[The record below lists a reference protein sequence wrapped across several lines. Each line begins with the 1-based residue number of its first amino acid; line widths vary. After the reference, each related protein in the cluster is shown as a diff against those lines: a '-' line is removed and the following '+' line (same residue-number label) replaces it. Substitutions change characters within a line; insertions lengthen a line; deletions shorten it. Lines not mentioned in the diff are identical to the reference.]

1 MKRILAGIFAVFVCA
16 GICAVICWGQDAS
29 TQPDEA
35 QGGDSISKL
44 ISQLSDPAFSVRQEA
59 QKELTAMGPGIEGQ
73 LRDAERQNLPDETRA
88 RLEEIIGRFEEATSL
103 HATITLHYKNAPVS
117 QVVEDFAN
125 QAGSRMGIDDPMVVK
140 FMSKQTAS
148 IDIDNEDFWKA
159 LRQVCRMTH
168 LGAAVGASGIDFAA
182 YGRGGMQINIYN
194 RYTVDTGGLLIVPE
208 GVQEVRRIDYTSGR
222 SFDQTSIPITVFAEP
237 KMHVMGMM
245 DQNWLK
251 ECVDEKGHSLV
262 SVETQRRFFPG
273 FMMQRGMQ
281 QWTWSMI
288 AIINSTPD
296 AGKEISRLRGELRFS
311 AQTKGA
317 MLEIDDILSQ
327 QPASTRD
334 GTGLITVLNCTKI
347 GINYR
352 LTLRFEGV
360 TMNSPEFLDFA
371 NSARLV
377 DDAGGSAMRQNYLPP
392 RPIPH
397 GFDVDIV
404 FQPSDITPTKLKWER
419 VLEQQKFVVPFEMDK
434 LPLR

>member
-1 MKRILAGIFAVFVCA
+1 MKTFLAGILAVSFFAGVCA
-16 GICAVICWGQDAS
+16 AQDAS
-29 TQPDEA
+29 TQPDQAAPAE
-35 QGGDSISKL
+35 SISKL

-59 QKELTAMGPGIEGQ
+59 QKELTAMGPPIEEQ

-88 RLEEIIGRFEEATSL
+88 RLEEIIGRFEEATAL

-140 FMSKQTAS
+140 FMKNQTAS
-148 IDIDNEDFWKA
+148 IDIDIDNEDFWKA
-159 LRQVCRMTH
+159 LRQVCRLTH
-168 LGAAVGASGIDFAA
+168 LGAAVGPSGIDFAA
-182 YGRGGMQINIYN
+182 FGRGGMQINIFN

-251 ECVDEKGHSLV
+251 ECVDENGHSLM
-262 SVETQRRFFPG
+262 SAQTQRRFFPG

-281 QWTWSMI
+281 QWTWRMI

-296 AGKEISRLRGELRFS
+296 AGKEISRLKGELRFS
-311 AQTKGA
+311 AQTKGTT
-317 MLEIDDILSQ
+317 LEIDDIMSQ

-334 GTGLITVLNCTKI
+334 GTELITVLNCTKI

-371 NSARLV
+371 NSAKLV

-404 FQPSDITPTKLKWER
+404 FQPTDITPTKLKWER
-419 VLEQQKFVVPFEMDK
+419 VLEQQKFVVPFEVDK